1 MIGVMRGY
9 LDHDENGSAFG
20 KTHELLRAFNLAFL
34 ALFIVS
40 SSTPPLS
47 GQAPGNSGSN
57 PGAPVQES
65 AGTST
70 DLFVMFGSDF
80 DRPGLLPRA
89 NYNIGI
95 GHTFGFLKRDPI
107 GDELT
112 FGYTY
117 ENAGTHGFLHTSV
130 GEHTESAGVMKNFSL
145 PKTKTVTG
153 YTWIQSGITSY
164 TGNARVQNRLDS
176 GVSLGA
182 IVHFNNRN
190 SIWIQESYSKVVTVP
205 WYTTSCVGYTYS
217 W

>member
-1 MIGVMRGY
+1 MNVVLRY
-9 LDHDENGSAFG
+9 FG
-20 KTHELLRAFNLAFL
+20 DSRCYGPRVRYLRAVREWLVITCSVL
-34 ALFIVS
+34 L
-40 SSTPPLS
+40 LQYS
-47 GQAPGNSGSN
+47 GHAQMPGPAAQTAAASI
-57 PGAPVQES
+57 PES

-70 DLFVMFGSDF
+70 DLFVMFGSDV
-80 DRPGLLPRA
+80 DRPGLYLRA

-95 GHTFGFLKRDPI
+95 GHTFGFLKKDPI

-117 ENAGTHGFLHTSV
+117 ENAGTHGFLHSRF

-145 PKTKTVTG
+145 PGTKIVTG
-153 YTWIQSGITSY
+153 YTWLQSGITSY

-182 IVHFNNRN
+182 IVHFDRN
-190 SIWIQESYSKVVTVP
+190 SSLWIQESYSKVVTVP
-205 WYTTSCVGYTYS
+205 WYTTGSIGYTYS